1 MGHGNELLHF
11 IIYSLA
17 QIVFGNI
24 YFYEFSG
31 CIASLNVTIEGEN
44 LCASSKFCLDYLW
57 VYLTIY
63 MLLVGVSMA
72 LNSNYFACV
81 PSLCLH
87 HSILTENHSYSK
99 RFLTNIFLLFC
110 PPAGGSTT

>member
-87 HSILTENHSYSK
+87 HSILTENQSYSK